1 MSSLDTLCEFQ
12 ISNIQYNFDLFIS
25 VDMVIICSYTKPEV
39 ARRVLAGGYVMVENS
54 KVAVKEMDGQP
65 VIFRN

>member
-1 MSSLDTLCEFQ
+1 
-12 ISNIQYNFDLFIS
+12 
-25 VDMVIICSYTKPEV
+25 MVIICSYTKPEV

-65 VIFRN
+65 VIFKN